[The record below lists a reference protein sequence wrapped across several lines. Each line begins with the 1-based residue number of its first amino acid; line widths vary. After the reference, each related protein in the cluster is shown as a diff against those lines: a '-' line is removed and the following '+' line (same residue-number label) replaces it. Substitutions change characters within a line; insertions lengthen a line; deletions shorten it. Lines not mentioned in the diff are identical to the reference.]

1 MERGFKKM
9 KVFTVTWNIGN
20 ALKFKEFNSY
30 ETAKKFALK
39 KAQDNPTTC
48 IIIKDGNNTTFE
60 RF

>member
-1 MERGFKKM
+1 M